1 MPPAYKNEA
10 GVHVISPRHQIPD
23 PLELLTIM
31 TVMAVSGALASIRK
45 DFIILTI
52 LTVQSVLIEENSI
65 ETTKEGKNVGEEK
78 DKMEGKI
85 DDKWN
90 LKFLVIIYISMNFT
104 M

>member
-1 MPPAYKNEA
+1 M
-10 GVHVISPRHQIPD
+10 
-23 PLELLTIM
+23 
-31 TVMAVSGALASIRK
+31 
-45 DFIILTI
+45 
-52 LTVQSVLIEENSI
+52 LIEENNI

>member
-1 MPPAYKNEA
+1 MRPAYKNEA

-31 TVMAVSGALASIRK
+31 TVMAVSSALASIRK